1 MQFRFLYLSS
11 TSGETEVGSLD
22 DLRVLIEQGAV
33 GEMTPLFDVLTQQW
47 APARAH
53 AVYRLLCDDARTPV
67 TEEPGAS
74 AGEPPPTGGTGAVTR
89 EKTLPD
95 LGLTVTSPVPSEPD
109 TDQAVR
115 KLLKERER
123 DAEDEAPRG
132 SDVWTDPARWGPPG
146 SAGSAVAASAP
157 DQATT
162 RAEPSRPRESHSATA
177 ARRVDSD
184 RRRESA
190 SPLDT
195 TLPIEHARGWGAG
208 AAEVIGR
215 LAGHR
220 RTPTALVTAGLLGL
234 LVVLATAVRSGDPAA
249 SAARPPAALAGPD
262 VSGLVERLAL
272 AEASGFRHMVAGMDS
287 LRREYDVVEVPAA
300 WLEGNYL
307 ADATRFPDVK
317 DYWLRYQDFLD
328 AMQVSDRALFRAGL
342 VKELRSQG
350 VDGTALSL
358 RLSQSMREF
367 EVTQPTRASMYLH
380 MQELTAASLTLH
392 DLLVERE
399 PDISY
404 EPAFN
409 ARLSRDPVVEALPQ
423 DTLLRDRM
431 WVLLERIFASLEYLG
446 GDLGANRDN
455 FTEMLLQGIEASRAR

>member
-1 MQFRFLYLSS
+1 MQFRFLYLSP

-22 DLRVLIEQGAV
+22 DLRVLIEQGTV

-53 AVYRLLCDDARTPV
+53 AVYRLLCDDARIPV
-67 TEEPGAS
+67 KEQPGAS
-74 AGEPPPTGGTGAVTR
+74 SGEAPPAGGTGA
-89 EKTLPD
+89 EKALPD
-95 LGLTVTSPVPSEPD
+95 LGLTVTSQVPSAPD
-109 TDQAVR
+109 TDRAVR
-115 KLLKERER
+115 ELLKERER
-123 DAEDEAPRG
+123 DAEDELPRR
-132 SDVWTDPARWGPPG
+132 SDLRTDPARWGPPG
-146 SAGSAVAASAP
+146 RAGSAAAASAP
-157 DQATT
+157 DQTT
-162 RAEPSRPRESHSATA
+162 PRAKPSRPREPRSSPPTRMA
-177 ARRVDSD
+177 DSD
-184 RRRESA
+184 RRPESA
-190 SPLDT
+190 SPPGT
-195 TLPIEHARGWGAG
+195 MLPIEHVRGWAAG
-208 AAEVIGR
+208 AAEAIRR

-220 RTPTALVTAGLLGL
+220 HAPAALVTAGLLGL
-234 LVVLATAVRSGDPAA
+234 LVVLATAVRSGDPTA
-249 SAARPPAALAGPD
+249 SAARPPAALASPD
-262 VSGLVERLAL
+262 VSGLVERLSL

-328 AMQVSDRALFRAGL
+328 AVQASDRALFRAGL

-350 VDGTALSL
+350 VDGTVLSL

-404 EPAFN
+404 EPALD

-455 FTEMLLQGIEASRAR
+455 FTEMLLQGIEASRER